1 MLRLAARRDR
11 ELGEEFLG
19 RMVAERKEQAD
30 ATESAPSD
38 SPGGD
43 TDRDTSGPARN
54 DDPTDAPAAIATRL
68 RTAVDLLE
76 AGEVER
82 AVQIADPALGS
93 VNASAL
99 EFLARLRPKH
109 AKAADER
116 YAALLM
122 RAAAA
127 PSSDANTASLLASYL
142 FTPSLFVT
150 FSPTGGSNANQWA
163 RAFPAPTDL
172 APQLVAAYFNAA
184 ASILLRPLAPPD
196 QDRTSAGRTGAFMVI
211 SRLLPLFDRHAP
223 DKSAALRARQSLLAQ
238 DTPESM
244 RRGPNNALTRGIVPE
259 DPNRDRIGETLS
271 RLERAQTAEQR
282 DAVYVDAVFV
292 ALQKKDPR
300 VDEFLG
306 KIEDPDLRKRLR
318 AYIDFEAVQAAV
330 REKETAAEALRIA
343 RGGTITSIQKTWAL
357 TEVARLLAK
366 TEPARALELLE
377 EAQTEA
383 RERIDAASPERA
395 SAFVAIAT
403 QLIELDRARAWEV
416 MLDAA
421 KASNAAAAYTG
432 EDGRLGVRLETRN
445 MVMSSQNSAQSFD
458 LAGIFAALAREDL
471 NRAVSLARNFEGESP
486 RAVATLAIARAVLEQ
501 KKR

>member
-1 MLRLAARRDR
+1 
-11 ELGEEFLG
+11 
-19 RMVAERKEQAD
+19 
-30 ATESAPSD
+30 
-38 SPGGD
+38 
-43 TDRDTSGPARN
+43 
-54 DDPTDAPAAIATRL
+54 
-68 RTAVDLLE
+68 
-76 AGEVER
+76 
-82 AVQIADPALGS
+82 
-93 VNASAL
+93 
-99 EFLARLRPKH
+99 
-109 AKAADER
+109 
-116 YAALLM
+116 
-122 RAAAA
+122 
-127 PSSDANTASLLASYL
+127 
-142 FTPSLFVT
+142 
-150 FSPTGGSNANQWA
+150 
-163 RAFPAPTDL
+163 
-172 APQLVAAYFNAA
+172 
-184 ASILLRPLAPPD
+184 
-196 QDRTSAGRTGAFMVI
+196 
-211 SRLLPLFDRHAP
+211 
-223 DKSAALRARQSLLAQ
+223 
-238 DTPESM
+238 M
-244 RRGPNNALTRGIVPE
+244 RRGPNNAVTRGIVPE

-343 RGGTITSIQKTWAL
+343 RGGTLTSIQKTWAL

-377 EAQTEA
+377 EAQVEA

-395 SAFVAIAT
+395 SALVAIAT